1 MKPQRPAS
9 ARPAAP
15 VVLGALRRAGR
26 PLSIAELVEV
36 TGRSWPACRRAVA
49 ALERTGDVERV
60 AWSERAH
67 GWGAVPLCATAL
79 WRGGLPIS
87 LGRPWPW
94 LAWCRSWCGY
104 GSGSA
109 PLGVCL
115 DDGRDA
121 AVSS

>member
-1 MKPQRPAS
+1 MTPGTD
-9 ARPAAP
+9 ARPTAL
-15 VVLGALRRAGR
+15 VVLSALRRAGR
-26 PLSIAELVEV
+26 PLSIAELVVV

-67 GWGAVPLCATAL
+67 GWGAVPLCAPAL
-79 WRGGLPIS
+79 WRGGLRLVRQP
-87 LGRPWPW
+87 RPW

-121 AVSS
+121 AASS